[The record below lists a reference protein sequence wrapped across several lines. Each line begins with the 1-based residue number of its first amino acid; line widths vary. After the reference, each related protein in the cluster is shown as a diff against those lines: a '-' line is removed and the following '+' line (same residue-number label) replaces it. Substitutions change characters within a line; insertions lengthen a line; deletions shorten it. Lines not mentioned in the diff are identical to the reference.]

1 MGEPYAHPEVLVSA
15 DWVQEHLND
24 PKVRIVESD
33 EDLLLYDLGH
43 IPGAVR
49 IDWQGDLQDQIIRD
63 YINAEKFA
71 ALCSAQR
78 HRQRHHRRLLRR
90 QVELVGL
97 LRLLGVQ
104 ALRPQGLPDHER
116 RPQALDR
123 PGPADR
129 PPRSR
134 SYPPTKYMVAGGR
147 RGADPRLPRRRA
159 AHMPRPGKPLI
170 DVRSP
175 KEFTG
180 ELLHMEDYPQEG
192 SLRGGHIPGAKNV
205 PWSRAVNED
214 GTFKSAEEL
223 KAIYEDELGLKPT
236 DDVVAYCRIGERSS
250 LTWFVL
256 TYLLG
261 YPERPELRRLVDRV
275 GQPGPRPDRQGGLS
289 RPHRRARLEL
299 GRAPTRTSHAGR
311 TRRDRR
317 RTERMPTA
325 RNGSTS

>member
-1 MGEPYAHPEVLVSA
+1 MGEPYTHPEVLVSA

-24 PKVRIVESD
+24 PRVRIVESD

-43 IPGAVR
+43 VPGAVR

-63 YINAEKFA
+63 YINEEKFA
-71 ALCSAQR
+71 ELCSRSGIANDTTVVFYGDKSNWWACYAFWAFTLFGHKNCKVMNGGRKLWMDQ
-78 HRQRHHRRLLRR
+78 
-90 QVELVGL
+90 
-97 LRLLGVQ
+97 
-104 ALRPQGLPDHER
+104 
-116 RPQALDR
+116 DR
-123 PGPADR
+123 PVSTEIPRYPATR
-129 PPRSR
+129 YVVP
-134 SYPPTKYMVAGGR
+134 GG
-147 RGADPRLPRRRA
+147 DEA
-159 AHMPRPGKPLI
+159 AIRVFRDDVLAHIKAGKPLI

-214 GTFKSAEEL
+214 GTFKSTEEL
-223 KAIYEDELGLKPT
+223 RSIFQSELGLKPG

-261 YPERPELRRLVDRV
+261 FSRVRNYDGSWTEWGNLVRV
-275 GQPGPRPDRQGGLS
+275 PI
-289 RPHRRARLEL
+289 AR
-299 GRAPTRTSHAGR
+299 GA
-311 TRRDRR
+311 
-317 RTERMPTA
+317 
-325 RNGSTS
+325 